1 MVSIHKGQS
10 NQMKFFDKWFYRKA
24 RWCWHRASIEYPELK
39 AEQDCLDKQSKS
51 YNGAEVGISSN
62 TRLIDRDIESDVDLE
77 RPIRF
82 KVATAEGGM
91 IVEVS
96 TYDEKKDRNIVKH
109 HIIPDDTEDKAAAIA
124 RIVSW
129 EFLRRPQQ

>member
-1 MVSIHKGQS
+1 
-10 NQMKFFDKWFYRKA
+10 MKFFDKWFYRKA

-39 AEQDCLDKQSKS
+39 VEQDFLDEQSKS
-51 YNGAEVGISSN
+51 YNGAEVRSTSTLRI
-62 TRLIDRDIESDVDLE
+62 RDRDSDSDVDLE

-82 KVATAEGGM
+82 KVAAAEGGM

-96 TYDEKKDRNIVKH
+96 TYDEKKDRSIVKH
-109 HIIPDDTEDKAAAIA
+109 HIIPDETEDKAAAIA

-129 EFLRRPQQ
+129 EFLRRPA

>member
-1 MVSIHKGQS
+1 
-10 NQMKFFDKWFYRKA
+10 MKFFDKWFYRKA

-39 AEQDCLDKQSKS
+39 VEQDFLDEQSKS
-51 YNGAEVGISSN
+51 YNGAEVRSTSTLRI
-62 TRLIDRDIESDVDLE
+62 RDRDSDSDVDLE

-82 KVATAEGGM
+82 KVAAAEGGM

-96 TYDEKKDRNIVKH
+96 TYDEKKDRSIVKH
-109 HIIPDDTEDKAAAIA
+109 HIIPDETEDKAAAIA

-129 EFLRRPQQ
+129 EFLRRPD